1 MTGPL
6 DPFGRNI
13 NYLRISVTDRCNLRC
28 IYCMPLEGVPQM
40 SHIELLSYEEIQT
53 VVRAAAE
60 LGINRIR
67 LTGGEPLVRAELP
80 KLVRMLSQIEG
91 IEEVTLTTN
100 GVLLKKYALELKQA
114 GLSRVNVSLDTLKA
128 DKFRYITRLGEL
140 QGVLEGIEAAKK
152 AGFEPVKI
160 NTVLMRGINDDE
172 ILDFARMTYEDGW
185 HVRFIELMPFKGVAP
200 MPSGFVPSIELR
212 QHISLLGKLEPYP
225 PNSIGGSIGI
235 TGNGP
240 AMYYRLAGAKGTIGF
255 ITPLTK
261 TSFCSRCNRMR
272 LTSDGKLRPCLLRED
287 EIDLKLPLRSDEI
300 GASMKELKRLILKAV
315 ASKPEHHHLNE
326 GVARLVNRKMS
337 QIGG

>member
-1 MTGPL
+1 MTKNL

-40 SHIELLSYEEIQT
+40 SHSELLSYEEIQT

-80 KLVRMLSQIEG
+80 ELVRMLSRIEG
-91 IEEVTLTTN
+91 IEELSLTTN
-100 GVLLKKYALELKQA
+100 GVFLKKYALELKQA

-128 DKFRYITRLGEL
+128 DTFRYITRLGEL

-152 AGFEPVKI
+152 AGFEPVKT
-160 NTVLMRGINDDE
+160 NTVVMRGINDDE
-172 ILDFARMTYEDGW
+172 ILDFAKMTYEDGW
-185 HVRFIELMPFKGVAP
+185 HVRFIELMPFKGVAE
-200 MPSGFVPSIELR
+200 FVPSIELR
-212 QHISLLGKLEPYP
+212 QHISLLGKLEPCA
-225 PNSIGGSIGI
+225 SI

-240 AMYYRLAGAKGTIGF
+240 AMYYRLPGARGTIGF
-255 ITPLTK
+255 ISPLTE

-326 GVARLVNRKMS
+326 GVARLVNRKMP

>member
-1 MTGPL
+1 MTGPI
-6 DPFGRNI
+6 DSFGRSI

-28 IYCMPLEGVPQM
+28 LYCMPPEGVPRIPH
-40 SHIELLSYEEIQT
+40 SEILSYEEIQT

-60 LGINRIR
+60 LGINRLR
-67 LTGGEPLVRAELP
+67 LTGGEPLVRADLP

-91 IEEVTLTTN
+91 IEELSLTTN
-100 GVLLKKYALELKQA
+100 GVFLKKYALELKQA
-114 GLSRVNVSLDTLKA
+114 GLSRVNVSLDTLEA
-128 DKFRYITRLGEL
+128 NKFRYITRLGEL

-152 AGFEPVKI
+152 AGFEPVKT
-160 NTVLMRGINDDE
+160 NTVVMRGINDDE
-172 ILDFARMTYEDGW
+172 VLDFARMTYADGW
-185 HVRFIELMPFKGVAP
+185 HVRFIELMPFKGVAE
-200 MPSGFVPSIELR
+200 FVPSIELR
-212 QHISLLGKLEPYP
+212 QHISLLGKFEPCA
-225 PNSIGGSIGI
+225 SI

-240 AMYYRLAGAKGTIGF
+240 AMYYRLPGARGTIGF
-255 ITPLTK
+255 ISPLTE

-300 GASMKELKRLILKAV
+300 GAPMKKLKRLILKAV